1 MSLSQYEDHCP
12 HFIILT
18 LHFNSFKTPILI
30 NQSLAPFLIVCVRV
44 CASSPTLL
52 HSDQMIK
59 YHHLLSHPSSQPILD
74 SSRMANEEPDPNPIY
89 DHNILEWIEDSLP
102 FLPPIFDDPYAP
114 TDFNSVLWWPPQG
127 QAPDQEQINNSS
139 TSFNSNSTVTTA
151 TSATLAEPILLDHPQ
166 PPPDLSKKRKASED
180 STTPRTSQI
189 SRKTQSRRVKE
200 AEHEGDT
207 IVEQGVP
214 ARKTSGNKKAAA
226 KSVGNNGNNNNKDG
240 RWAEQLLN
248 PCAAAITASNP
259 SRVQHLLY
267 VINELASLTGD
278 ANHRLAAHG
287 LRALT
292 HHLSNSP
299 ASSSFP
305 SASAAITTFV
315 SSNPKFFTESLI
327 NFSDIN
333 PWFRIPNNIANSSI
347 LQILAEQTQQGN
359 LHIVDIGVSHG
370 IQWPTLLEELTRR
383 SGGPPPLVRITFIT
397 QTNDDELSRST
408 PFAVSPQGYNCSSQ
422 LLSFA
427 KKININLQI
436 NRLDNFPLQNL
447 NSQVIKSSPDET
459 LVICA
464 QFRLHNLNHHAP
476 DDRTHV
482 LRVLRSLEPSGV
494 VLSEN
499 NLDCSCH
506 NCVDFATGFSRRVE
520 YLWRFL
526 DSTSAAYKGRES
538 DERRMMEGEA
548 AKALM
553 NVGEMNERKEKW
565 VERMVSVGFAREVF
579 GEDAIDGA
587 RALLRKYDSNWEIRV
602 EDRDGCVGLWWKGQ
616 PVSFSSLWKIDQAE
630 TK

>member
-1 MSLSQYEDHCP
+1 
-12 HFIILT
+12 
-18 LHFNSFKTPILI
+18 
-30 NQSLAPFLIVCVRV
+30 
-44 CASSPTLL
+44 
-52 HSDQMIK
+52 MIK
-59 YHHLLSHPSSQPILD
+59 YHQTFSHPSSSLSKQILD
-74 SSRMANEEPDPNPIY
+74 SSKMTNEEPDNNPMS
-89 DHNILEWIEDSLP
+89 DHNILDWLEGSLP
-102 FLPPIFDDPYAP
+102 FLPSIFDDPYASG
-114 TDFNSVLWWPPQG
+114 DFNSESWWPPQDP
-127 QAPDQEQINNSS
+127 ALDQEQINNSS

-151 TSATLAEPILLDHPQ
+151 TSTTLTEPVLLDHPQ
-166 PPPDLSKKRKASED
+166 PSDSSKKRKAYD
-180 STTPRTSQI
+180 DPTPKTSQI
-189 SRKTQSRRVKE
+189 SRKSQNRRTNE
-200 AEHEGDT
+200 ADEGET
-207 IVEQGVP
+207 IVEQGAP
-214 ARKTSGNKKAAA
+214 APAKKTSGNKKAAA
-226 KSVGNNGNNNNKDG
+226 KSGGNNGNNSNNKDG

-259 SRVQHLLY
+259 SRVHHLLY
-267 VINELASLTGD
+267 VIKELASLTGD

-292 HHLSNSP
+292 HHQSFPGFSSNS
-299 ASSSFP
+299 AGT
-305 SASAAITTFV
+305 TTFA
-315 SSNPKFFTESLI
+315 STNPKFFTESLI

-347 LQILAEQTQQGN
+347 LQILAEQNQPRN
-359 LHIVDIGVSHG
+359 LHILDIGVSHG

-383 SGGPPPLVRITFIT
+383 SGGPPPLVRITFVT
-397 QTNDDELSRST
+397 QIVDDEKSRST
-408 PFAVSPQGYNCSSQ
+408 PFAASPPGYNCSTQ

-447 NSQVIKSSPDET
+447 NSQVIKSSPDDT
-459 LVICA
+459 LIICT
-464 QFRLHNLNHHAP
+464 QFRLHNLNHNTP
-476 DDRTHV
+476 DDRTYF
-482 LRVLRSLEPSGV
+482 LKVLRSMEPKGV
-494 VLSEN
+494 VLTEN
-499 NLDCSCH
+499 NAECTCH

-526 DSTSAAYKGRES
+526 DSTSVAYKGRES

-565 VERMVSVGFAREVF
+565 LERMVTVGFTREVF

-602 EDRDGCVGLWWKGQ
+602 EDKDGCVGLWWKGQ
-616 PVSFSSLWKIDQAE
+616 PISFCSLWKVAPD